1 MTVENLELP
10 RFHTSTSLLN
20 SPDAG
25 WKTPRERRGFLVI
38 LDKSDGNKTNSNK
51 GQQHHTTSRIH
62 VKHGSTKCTHQHSAK
77 VLMTN
82 LHCEV
87 CSTDSRVTV
96 ASKLHE
102 NSNKFMLIHEDLFML
117 IHANSWQF
125 LPRMRFPADAKVTE
139 VKLRTTVVLS
149 SARKETKTNTSMK
162 PRVFTQEKNFIQ
174 TTHLAAFYESLP
186 NFWLFPHLEMSEKL
200 RQLNNAFLTWSFT
213 N

>member
-149 SARKETKTNTSMK
+149 SARKETRTDTSMK

>member
-38 LDKSDGNKTNSNK
+38 LDKSDGDKTNSNK

-87 CSTDSRVTV
+87 CATDSSCYRCKQITR
-96 ASKLHE
+96 KLEQIHA
-102 NSNKFMLIHEDLFML
+102 NSWFMLL
-117 IHANSWQF
+117 HANSWQF

-149 SARKETKTNTSMK
+149 SARKETRTNTSMK
-162 PRVFTQEKNFIQ
+162 LRVFTQEKNFIQ

-200 RQLNNAFLTWSFT
+200 RQLNNAFLKWSFT